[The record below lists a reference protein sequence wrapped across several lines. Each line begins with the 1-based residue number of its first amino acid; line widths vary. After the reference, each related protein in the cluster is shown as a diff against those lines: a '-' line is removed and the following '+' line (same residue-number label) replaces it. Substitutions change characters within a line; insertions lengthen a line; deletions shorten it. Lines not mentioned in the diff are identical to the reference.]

1 MIFLKN
7 LKKIIL
13 IVIIL
18 ILVIISTIIIIKKKS
33 KVIDEEKVMNDTTA
47 MGVGEFSE
55 EFLEEVNI
63 NEVMQLKSC
72 IDKFLESTNIKSSAY
87 FGKNENGEL
96 EQLVSDEFIKN
107 KVKSFLSEKYILNNN
122 INEDNI
128 AKYVKFS
135 NSDQNFNILDIKRIK
150 NENTDLKQYIVKGDI
165 IINNKLNSNRRY
177 VITLDNKQR
186 VFSLYILQDEDD
198 NIEEKFKEDKI
209 IKNNYNNIPVVA
221 MTQEELSKFFFE
233 NMKNMLLYNK
243 SQAYEHLNKEYRE
256 KRFGNIEEFNN
267 YIEKNFEEISIMQ
280 LAKYKVNANNDD
292 IEYLLMDKYQK
303 IYILKT
309 DNEALKYEV
318 QLDTYTLNLEEF
330 KKAFDESTDTHK
342 VKLNIDK
349 WVKMLNTRDYK
360 TAYKYLDETFKN
372 NNFASEEE
380 FEKYMREKFPLHY
393 KLSVG
398 STEEINGVYK
408 QSIILE
414 DITGSSDEKIENT
427 IIMQLKD
434 NYEFVLS
441 FGIE

>member
-1 MIFLKN
+1 MKN

-13 IVIIL
+13 IIIIL
-18 ILVIISTIIIIKKKS
+18 IFVIISTIIIIKKKS
-33 KVIDEEKVMNDTTA
+33 KVIDEDKVMNDTTA

-63 NEVMQLKSC
+63 NEVMQIKSC
-72 IDKFLESTNIKSSAY
+72 IDKFLESTNIKSSTY
-87 FGKNENGEL
+87 FGKNEHGEL
-96 EQLVSDEFIKN
+96 AQLVSDDFIKN
-107 KVKSFLSEKYILNNN
+107 KAMSFLSEKYILNNN
-122 INEDNI
+122 INKDNI
-128 AKYVKFS
+128 TEYVKFS
-135 NSDQNFNILDIKRIK
+135 NSDQNFNILDVRRIK

-165 IINNKLNSNRRY
+165 IINNNLNANRRY
-177 VITLDNKQR
+177 IITLDNKQR
-186 VFSLYILQDEDD
+186 AFSIYIL
-198 NIEEKFKEDKI
+198 NNEENDIQEQTVKEDKVT
-209 IKNNYNNIPVVA
+209 KNNYNNIPVVA

-243 SQAYEHLNKEYRE
+243 DQAYEHLSKEYRE
-256 KRFGNIEEFNN
+256 KRFGSIEEFNN

-280 LAKYKVNANNDD
+280 LSKYKVNANNDD
-292 IEYLLMDKYQK
+292 IEYLLMDKYQN

-309 DNEALKYEV
+309 GNEALKYEV

-398 STEEINGVYK
+398 STEEVNGVYK